1 MIEIMRARLARYDS
15 WAVKTMILDD
25 ALFGPFTL
33 PFEHGLLVVEDS
45 ATRSKHDSWD
55 AATESVHVDGDSIYL
70 AVQSSVDGQ
79 VVVEACDAGVSDDVF
94 TGLVARFDGEIPLT
108 SGVLRVCDSDN
119 VAVLSLRVR
128 AERIRVRVLVDDD
141 EWSARVVVVLA

>member
-1 MIEIMRARLARYDS
+1 
-15 WAVKTMILDD
+15 
-25 ALFGPFTL
+25 
-33 PFEHGLLVVEDS
+33 
-45 ATRSKHDSWD
+45 
-55 AATESVHVDGDSIYL
+55 
-70 AVQSSVDGQ
+70 
-79 VVVEACDAGVSDDVF
+79 VVVEAYYAGVSDDVF

-119 VAVLSLRVR
+119 VAALSLRVR